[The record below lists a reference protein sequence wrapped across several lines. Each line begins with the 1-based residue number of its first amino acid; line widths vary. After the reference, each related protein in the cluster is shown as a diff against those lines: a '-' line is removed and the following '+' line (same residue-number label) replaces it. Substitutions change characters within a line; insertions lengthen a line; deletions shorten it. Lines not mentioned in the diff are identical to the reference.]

1 MGLYFYK
8 REGYDRMKRK
18 RRIYFKKTELNKE
31 YYTGNNWFESGY
43 TYSAIEDA
51 GIYQIIY
58 QILEEKQLPLSTLS
72 KVYFKNDLFHKN
84 YIELKCN
91 KDIFYS
97 FCRNFIKLL
106 DKYIEDIEF

>member
-1 MGLYFYK
+1 
-8 REGYDRMKRK
+8 MKRK

-31 YYTGNNWFESGY
+31 YYSGNNWLESGY
-43 TYSAIEDA
+43 SYSMIEDA

-72 KVYFKNDLFHKN
+72 KTCFRNNSFKKC

-91 KDIFYS
+91 EDIFHS
-97 FCRNFIKLL
+97 FCRDFIRLL

>member
-1 MGLYFYK
+1 
-8 REGYDRMKRK
+8 MKRK

-31 YYTGNNWFESGY
+31 YYSGNNWLESGY
-43 TYSAIEDA
+43 SYSMIEDA

-58 QILEEKQLPLSTLS
+58 QFLEEKQLPLSTLS
-72 KVYFKNDLFHKN
+72 KTCFRNNSFKNC

-91 KDIFYS
+91 EDIFYS
-97 FCRNFIKLL
+97 FCRDFIRLL